1 MEKNEVMC
9 PLRKYILVII
19 DADIRC
25 SILNKHLLPVAL
37 VYILLYTGF
46 KDSLTFIGCTKKE
59 KAPNSKTVQYLL

>member
-9 PLRKYILVII
+9 PLRKYTLVII

-46 KDSLTFIGCTKKE
+46 KDSI
-59 KAPNSKTVQYLL
+59 